1 MTTRQVVALVNFLP
15 WRTAGKSNR
24 YIETL
29 RCLIALLPQLRL
41 TTKVYEFF
49 HHHDNAK
56 PHTSERP
63 TQAMKS
69 DAAPNLHSLTRY
81 VHLSPVCPLK

>member
-1 MTTRQVVALVNFLP
+1 MTKRQVVALVNFLP

-29 RCLIALLPQLRL
+29 RCLIALLRHLRP
-41 TTKVYEFF
+41 TTKVYELL

-56 PHTSERP
+56 PHTSERSA
-63 TQAMKS
+63 QAMKS
-69 DAAPNLHSLTRY
+69 DAAPNLQS
-81 VHLSPVCPLK
+81 